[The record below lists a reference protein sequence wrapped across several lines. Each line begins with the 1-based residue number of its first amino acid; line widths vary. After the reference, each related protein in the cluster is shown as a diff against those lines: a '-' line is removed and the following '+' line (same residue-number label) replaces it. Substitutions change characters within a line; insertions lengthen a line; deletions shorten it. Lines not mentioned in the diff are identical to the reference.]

1 MERRKFL
8 LILIVASALLLSAVL
23 FMLKAARQEGTPVFS
38 GTVEAREINAGSR
51 IPGRIER
58 ILVREGDS
66 VNRGDALVRLENR
79 EAAAALQGAEAALE
93 AAGGTL
99 KEGYARLETARKR
112 YLSAEKE
119 AAVSRA
125 EYERMKITLEEAR
138 REMERTQGLYEK
150 GFVSAQGLDMK
161 QTAYNEAKAA
171 LDAAAAGVELARARL
186 EVAASEVKTAELR
199 IDTLKSMVREAEAAV
214 SRRRAEYEDTVI
226 TAPGSGVVVYRAFE
240 EGETVA
246 PYTTILTIVD
256 MNDRWIRI
264 DVDETY
270 LPEIRPGA
278 AAVIEAAG
286 TDRKFRGRVFS
297 IAREAE
303 FATQRDVTRGRQDIK
318 TFAVKLRVDDP
329 EGILKPGMTVRVRI
343 Q

>member
-1 MERRKFL
+1 
-8 LILIVASALLLSAVL
+8 
-23 FMLKAARQEGTPVFS
+23 MLKAARQQGPPEFS
-38 GTVEAREINAGSR
+38 GTVQAREINAGSR
-51 IPGRIER
+51 IPGKIQR

-66 VNRGDALVRLENR
+66 VNRGDVLVQLENR
-79 EAAAALQGAEAALE
+79 EAAAALQGAEAELE
-93 AAGGTL
+93 AAGGRL
-99 KEGYARLETARKR
+99 KEARARLETARKR
-112 YLSAEKE
+112 YIAAEKQ
-119 AAVSRA
+119 ADVSRA
-125 EYERMKITLEEAR
+125 EYERMKITLEQAR
-138 REMERTQGLYEK
+138 REMKRMQGLYEK
-150 GFVSAQGLDMK
+150 GFVSKQELDIK
-161 QTAYNEAKAA
+161 QTAYNEAKA
-171 LDAAAAGVELARARL
+171 LLSAAGSRVALARAEL
-186 EVAASEVKTAELR
+186 DVAASVVKTAELQ
-199 IDTLKSMVREAEAAV
+199 IGTLKSRVREAGALV
-214 SRRRAEYEDTVI
+214 SLRRAQYEDTVI
-226 TAPGSGVVVYRAFE
+226 TAPGRGVVVYRAFE

-270 LPEIRPGA
+270 LPEIKPGA

-329 EGILKPGMTVRVRI
+329 DGVLKPGMTVRVRI